1 MFGHDALVALRQETD
16 ALSAVLRALDPAQ
29 FDRPTNCPP
38 WDLRELVVHT
48 AASVGFRNPFPSAD
62 PQSVPSSA
70 ADYYRRPERNTTGY
84 RQRNVERT
92 TELSRQIPAES
103 SPARWFDEVTHDAVT
118 KLSHDDLNRVVLIS
132 GRGAMRLADWV
143 VTRVISVA
151 AHGLDVALTLG
162 RQPWTTASALTVV
175 RPVFVELIGAEPPAS
190 VGWDDH
196 MLLAAATG
204 RRALTADER
213 ELLGPLRERIPVLS

>member
-1 MFGHDALVALRQETD
+1 MFADDALVALRQETE

-48 AASVGFRNPFPSAD
+48 AASVGIRDPFPSAD

-70 ADYYRRPERNTTGY
+70 ADYYRRPERNTSKY
-84 RQRNVERT
+84 RQGNVERT
-92 TELSRQIPAES
+92 TQLSRQIPAGT

-118 KLSHDDLNRVVLIS
+118 KLSHDDLNRIVLIS
-132 GRGAMRLADWV
+132 ERGAMRLADWV

-162 RQPWTTASALTVV
+162 RQPWTTSSAMTVI

-190 VGWDDH
+190 VHWDDH
-196 MLLAAATG
+196 TLLATATG
-204 RRALTADER
+204 RRALTAEER
-213 ELLGPLRERIPVLS
+213 KLLGLLRERIPVLS